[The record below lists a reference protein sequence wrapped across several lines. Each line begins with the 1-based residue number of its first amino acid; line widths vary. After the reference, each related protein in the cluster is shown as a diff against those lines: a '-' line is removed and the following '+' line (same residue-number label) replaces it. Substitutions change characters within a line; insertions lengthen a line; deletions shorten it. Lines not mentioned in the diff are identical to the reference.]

1 MEKRIYVG
9 NLPFSTTQEDL
20 KNLFVQYGNIEEA
33 TVITNKFSGR
43 SKGFGFVTF
52 SDESSV
58 EKAIS
63 EMNKKNIEGREII
76 VKEAIPFDPDKP
88 KKPFRK
94 GGRRFGGRPRF
105 NDREESNDEGAPS
118 EDFNQEE

>member
-9 NLPFSTTQEDL
+9 NLPFSTTQEEL
-20 KNLFVQYGNIEEA
+20 KNMFVPYGNIEEA

-63 EMNKKNIEGREII
+63 EMNKKNVEGREII

-88 KKPFRK
+88 RKPFKRG
-94 GGRRFGGRPRF
+94 GGRRFGNRGPRSD
-105 NDREESNDEGAPS
+105 NQDESNDAPS
-118 EDFNQEE
+118 EEVNQEE